1 VNDCQFGYITK
12 IEKKN
17 KGCLK
22 QNATN
27 NFLPHV
33 VTNISLDHLGA
44 RK

>member
-1 VNDCQFGYITK
+1 MTASLATSQK
-12 IEKKN
+12 
-17 KGCLK
+17 LK
-22 QNATN
+22 RKTRLPENAAN